1 MCLTIPAKIISL
13 EKDKAIVDFV
23 GKKQRVDI
31 QLVKVKAGDY
41 VIVSNGF
48 AIKKVEPKE
57 AQEILKIISP
67 KSFDLKSSDGAG
79 EVKEV

>member
-31 QLVKVKAGDY
+31 QLIKVKVGDY

-48 AIKKVEPKE
+48 AIKKVELKE
-57 AQEILKIISP
+57 AQEILKII
-67 KSFDLKSSDGAG
+67 
-79 EVKEV
+79 KEV